1 MSLSKFTFSLCTLDL
16 LTRSYLNTFILNNL
30 YFFWTSLWY
39 LYLFFFTIIFCYIF
53 VKFSKV
59 SWFHFVI
66 STLFLIFNFIL
77 YKESFFSNFLTTDVM
92 TNGEN
97 INILLKNSVNKIH
110 PFLLYS
116 SSSIFFATLP
126 MFFIFRGY
134 KVLGESAFYNML
146 IINKISYCLLYILVA
161 LYLGSWWALQEGS
174 WGGWWNWDPSE
185 FFGLIILFFI
195 LSFFHVKLNLKCT
208 QWLYYFSFISISYL
222 FIFFLLL
229 QLNFSI
235 ISHNFG
241 FRSIKFINIEILVS
255 SLLIYYT
262 MCYLSYYKIIH
273 FNSSMFLR
281 SINVVPNFLF
291 VLRVALL
298 TFNFIVLVAL
308 TSFFVKIILN
318 FKFFLTFL
326 TFSKL
331 LLTVF
336 ICFYLRFLY
345 LTHNLGFLIFCN
357 ITCDY
362 IVLLYLSTVYNY
374 KTKYVFHYIIFIVVT
389 LSIFFKNS
397 VLNDYIYT
405 DFTSLRMTCEFIS
418 TNLRDLE
425 LLLNFISTSSTFESK
440 SFDLVLTNNYT
451 YQIYL
456 ISSSVWYFHVTTID
470 NVPSMLNTLLSILL
484 FLIVCQYTYKV
495 SFNK

>member
-1 MSLSKFTFSLCTLDL
+1 MSLAKFTFSLCTLDL
-16 LTRSYLNTFILNNL
+16 LTRSYLNTFLLNNL

-39 LYLFFFTIIFCYIF
+39 LYLFFFTIIFCYVF
-53 VKFSKV
+53 FKFSKV
-59 SWFHFVI
+59 SWFYFTI
-66 STLFLIFNFIL
+66 STLFIIFNFIL
-77 YKESFFSNFLTTDVM
+77 YKEAFFNNFLTTDIMV
-92 TNGEN
+92 NGEN

-116 SSSIFFATLP
+116 SSSIFFVTLP
-126 MFFIFRGY
+126 MFFIFRRH
-134 KVLGESAFYNML
+134 KVLGEDAFYNML
-146 IINKISYCLLYILVA
+146 IINKISPCLLYILVA

-195 LSFFHVKLNLKCT
+195 LSFFHVKLNLKCI

-241 FRSIKFINIEILVS
+241 FRSIRFINIEILLS
-255 SLLIYYT
+255 SLLIYCIA
-262 MCYLSYYKIIH
+262 CYLSYYRIIH
-273 FNSSMFLR
+273 FNSSIFLC
-281 SINVVPNFLF
+281 NVNVIPNFLF
-291 VLRVALL
+291 VLRIALL
-298 TFNFIVLVAL
+298 TFNFIVLIAL
-308 TSFFVKIILN
+308 TSFFIKTILN

-326 TFSKL
+326 SFSKL
-331 LLTVF
+331 LLVAF

-345 LTHNLGFLIFCN
+345 LTQNLGLLIFCN
-357 ITCDY
+357 LMYDY
-362 IVLLYLSTVYNY
+362 IALLYLSTAYNY
-374 KTKYVFHYIIFIVVT
+374 KIKYIFHYVIFITVT

-405 DFTSLRMTCEFIS
+405 DFTSLRMYCELIS

-425 LLLNFISTSSTFESK
+425 LLLNFVSTSSTFESK
-440 SFDLVLTNNYT
+440 SFELVLTNNYT

-456 ISSSVWYFHVTTID
+456 ISSSTWYFHVTTID
-470 NVPSMLNTLLSILL
+470 NVPSILNTLLSILL
-484 FLIVCQYTYKV
+484 FLIVRQYTHKV